1 MKTPQLLGLA
11 WLISA
16 ALMLVVLVVAARDR
30 AQRSARAER
39 QRTIELLRAY
49 PGEGSDA
56 QRAPVD
62 YLAIRTLDAQLARP
76 DADPELAAAAL
87 AVVRRG
93 ANWFAISPD
102 IAGRIKGW
110 LDTRLAEPRA
120 DGERLKSA
128 YDLLVQAECA
138 EAEDYRARIA
148 ALAGDRTRQAE
159 ALGAAAARLRQ
170 RAGMDTG
177 QPALADVLDAWR
189 LLHDAKAGRLN
200 WAALSVPAIAQA
212 EREGVEAVAVH
223 LRALLVPYGVNAASR
238 DQRGAPDADAL
249 AWFEQRAGE
258 LERSQPAQRYR
269 LRRAREALAEMAP
282 QFDFEPA
289 ENAACV
295 AALRRHAVPWSG
307 VLVGLAVLLALG
319 GGVAYAV
326 VRLLRGPRPVDV
338 NAETMANVEPIDL
351 DTDAETRSK
360 TRPGLTDTG

>member
-1 MKTPQLLGLA
+1 VKTPQLLWLA

-16 ALMLVVLVVAARDR
+16 ALMLVALMVAARDR

-39 QRTIELLRAY
+39 QRTLELLRAY

-62 YLAIRTLDAQLARP
+62 YLAIRTLDAQLPRP
-76 DADPELAAAAL
+76 DEDPELAAAAL

-93 ANWFAISPD
+93 SNWFAISPD

-110 LDTRLAEPRA
+110 LDTRLAEPQV
-120 DGERLKSA
+120 DGGRLKSA

-148 ALAGDRTRQAE
+148 ALAGDRTRQGE
-159 ALGAAAARLRQ
+159 VLGAAATRLRQ
-170 RAGMDTG
+170 GAGTFAG
-177 QPALADVLDAWR
+177 QPALAEVLAAWR
-189 LLHDAKAGRLN
+189 DLHDIRGGRLN
-200 WAALSVPAIAQA
+200 WAAQAVPSIAQA
-212 EREGVEAVAVH
+212 EHEAVEAVAVH

-238 DQRGAPDADAL
+238 DQRGAPDSDAL

-258 LERSQPAQRYR
+258 LERSQPVQRYYLSQVR
-269 LRRAREALAEMAP
+269 DALAEMAP
-282 QFDFEPA
+282 EHGFEPA
-289 ENAACV
+289 ETAACV
-295 AALRRHAVPWSG
+295 AALRQHTVPWSG
-307 VLVGLAVLLALG
+307 RLVGLAVLLALG
-319 GGVAYAV
+319 GGLAYAV

-338 NAETMANVEPIDL
+338 NAETMENVEPIDL

-360 TRPGLTDTG
+360 TRHSLTNVG